1 MSEIPLQ
8 VAVRRLRTAKGNRAL
23 LVGAGG
29 TAKAAIYALSKVNK
43 TKPETRNQK
52 LEIRNPRPRN

>member
-29 TAKAAIYALSKVNK
+29 TAKAAIYALSKV
-43 TKPETRNQK
+43 
-52 LEIRNPRPRN
+52 